1 MIKICSK
8 CKEEK
13 EYSNFNKHKSGKNG
27 LTPVCKDC
35 QKQWYEANKEA
46 IAKKKKQWYKVKKQ
60 DFLRKRKQYYKSNKE
75 TIAEKEKQYYKCNK
89 EVIAEKGKK
98 YRESNKKA
106 IAEKGKQYRQANKKA
121 FAERDK
127 LYYEANKKA
136 FAERNKEYYEANKEA
151 IKQYNKANKEVIAER
166 LKQYNKKRLK
176 TDPIY
181 KFKSNVRSLIY
192 HSFKRGNNNFRKNT
206 KTEQILGC
214 KIEEFRKY
222 IQAKF
227 KKGMS
232 FDNHGQWHLDHIVP
246 LSIAATEEEIIKL
259 NHYTNF
265 QPLWAE
271 DNLSKSDKI
280 IETQLIL
287 I

>member
-8 CKEEK
+8 CKVEK
-13 EYSNFNKHKSGKNG
+13 ECGKSRSD
-27 LTPVCKDC
+27 CKDC
-35 QKQWYEANKEA
+35 RKQYYEANKSAIAEKLKQYYEANKEAFAERKKQYRQANKEVIAEREKQYYEANKEA
-46 IAKKKKQWYKVKKQ
+46 ISEKKKQ
-60 DFLRKRKQYYKSNKE
+60 YYE
-75 TIAEKEKQYYKCNK
+75 
-89 EVIAEKGKK
+89 
-98 YRESNKKA
+98 
-106 IAEKGKQYRQANKKA
+106 ANKSAIKQ
-121 FAERDK
+121 
-127 LYYEANKKA
+127 YYEANKKA
-136 FAERNKEYYEANKEA
+136 FAERNKQWHEANKKAIAEKRKQYYQANKEA
-151 IKQYNKANKEVIAER
+151 FAER
-166 LKQYNKKRLK
+166 NKNRLK

-181 KFKSNVRSLIY
+181 KFKYNVRRLIY
-192 HSFKRGNNNFRKNT
+192 NSFKRGTNQFSKKA

-214 KIEEFRKY
+214 TIEEFRKY

-280 IETQLIL
+280 IETQLML

>member
-8 CKEEK
+8 CKQEK
-13 EYSNFNKHKSGKNG
+13 ECVKSR
-27 LTPVCKDC
+27 PDCKDC
-35 QKQWYEANKEA
+35 QKQYREANKSAIAEWNKQYREANKEA
-46 IAKKKKQWYKVKKQ
+46 IKKYREANKKAIAEKQKQWYEAKKQ
-60 DFLRKRKQYYKSNKE
+60 DVLRQRKQYYKSNKE
-75 TIAEKEKQYYKCNK
+75 TIAERK
-89 EVIAEKGKK
+89 
-98 YRESNKKA
+98 
-106 IAEKGKQYRQANKKA
+106 KQYRQANK
-121 FAERDK
+121 ETI
-127 LYYEANKKA
+127 NKRFNNRFK
-136 FAERNKEYYEANKEA
+136 
-151 IKQYNKANKEVIAER
+151 I
-166 LKQYNKKRLK
+166 
-176 TDPIY
+176 DPIF
-181 KFKSNVRSLIY
+181 KFKSNVRGLIY
-192 HSFKRGNNNFRKNT
+192 HSFKRGTNQFSKKA

-222 IQAKF
+222 IHAKF

-271 DNLSKSDKI
+271 ENLSKSDKI
-280 IETQLIL
+280 IETQLML